1 MASCEEREIWEC
13 GKPGQIWK
21 YKGKMRDLFGGL
33 GDVNF
38 YSLVIK
44 KWLAGCIK
52 FFSDEGSRKQTGS
65 GLQEVMLL
73 RKRYVYLLVGLSPLI
88 SVLNTF

>member
-21 YKGKMRDLFGGL
+21 YRGKMRDLFGGL
-33 GDVNF
+33 VDVHF

-52 FFSDEGSRKQTGS
+52 FFSDEGSRKQTG
-65 GLQEVMLL
+65 VW
-73 RKRYVYLLVGLSPLI
+73 SPRGKA
-88 SVLNTF
+88 VT